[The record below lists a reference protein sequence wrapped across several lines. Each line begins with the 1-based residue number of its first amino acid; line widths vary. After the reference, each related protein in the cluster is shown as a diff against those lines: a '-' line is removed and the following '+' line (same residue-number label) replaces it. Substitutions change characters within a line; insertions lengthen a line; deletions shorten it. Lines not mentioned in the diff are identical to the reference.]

1 MKGKDYYLIVRNK
14 KISVTKDVYLMF
26 HRMLNA
32 EKYQNRKYEKN
43 KVIFCNIAIYCDE
56 QSVIEIVDWNLLKER
71 LTEALMN
78 LTDSEYDLIA
88 KLFFEGVSERE
99 LAKEY
104 QTSQSSINRMKHTI
118 FMKLKHYIL
127 SEE

>member
-1 MKGKDYYLIVRNK
+1 MNHDLKTNEDLIL
-14 KISVTKDVYLMF
+14 S
-26 HRMLNA
+26 ML
-32 EKYQNRKYEKN
+32 EEHG
-43 KVIFCNIAIYCDE
+43 
-56 QSVIEIVDWNLLKER
+56 LKQR
-71 LTEALMN
+71 LEDALMH
-78 LTDSEYDLIA
+78 LTDSEYEVIA

>member
-1 MKGKDYYLIVRNK
+1 
-14 KISVTKDVYLMF
+14 
-26 HRMLNA
+26 
-32 EKYQNRKYEKN
+32 
-43 KVIFCNIAIYCDE
+43 
-56 QSVIEIVDWNLLKER
+56 
-71 LTEALMN
+71 MN